1 MEAIDSPMDE
11 QRHGGAS
18 GERGM
23 GRESAAAAAG
33 ESRRFFL
40 PSVSSFPLLF
50 HYAILPHAKRGNGR
64 EGKGRKHVL
73 QMNYERRHEGVTTRA
88 RKKRRRR
95 RACNASCSHET

>member
-23 GRESAAAAAG
+23 GRESAAAAE

-40 PSVSSFPLLF
+40 PSVSSFPLSPLR
-50 HYAILPHAKRGNGR
+50 HSPTCKEREREGR
-64 EGKGRKHVL
+64 EGKKA
-73 QMNYERRHEGVTTRA
+73 RA
-88 RKKRRRR
+88 ANELRT
-95 RACNASCSHET
+95 AP